1 MLPHVEKI
9 TLLRVIP
16 TVTNDFVIVSDIS
29 SGSIYDIYFL
39 TFYSGILSDII
50 FYSGVLFGI
59 YSDILSDMGTAG
71 PQPRALDLSGQRPLR
86 SSARG
91 WCPTVPREI
100 WSSRLRSGS
109 AHRYMGPMRSGS
121 GVRCWK
127 EGRKEGR
134 KEVSLIK
141 SRDTHLAGRWVKTF
155 L

>member
-91 WCPTVPREI
+91 
-100 WSSRLRSGS
+100 
-109 AHRYMGPMRSGS
+109 
-121 GVRCWK
+121 
-127 EGRKEGR
+127 
-134 KEVSLIK
+134 
-141 SRDTHLAGRWVKTF
+141 
-155 L
+155 

>member
-71 PQPRALDLSGQRPLR
+71 PQPQAPDLSG
-86 SSARG
+86 
-91 WCPTVPREI
+91 
-100 WSSRLRSGS
+100 SSRLRSGS
-109 AHRYMGPMRSGS
+109 AH
-121 GVRCWK
+121 
-127 EGRKEGR
+127 
-134 KEVSLIK
+134 
-141 SRDTHLAGRWVKTF
+141 
-155 L
+155 